1 MEYFLLWYFL
11 ILFSFFFILFIYIHF
26 SYKPDILNNIFG
38 FGALFFV
45 FIHITIFLLFMNQE
59 VGLQSFFVPL
69 WLMILGIPLIF
80 VELLVIISTAVVYI
94 IKKGS
99 KKDFTLLRKKLKEK
113 IENWSKIKKD
123 TYRKLN
129 HVLIF
134 IGLLIFW
141 YIGLSIVKFY
151 AGAIT
156 GMIPEETDMLLLYLR
171 IINEPNSIINV
182 LFSLGWFYYILFFF
196 FYFLCLFMLANEFTR
211 KSHYFTF
218 PFNIFPQLYL
228 SNEEEENYGTYLY
241 FNIGQMFAAFI
252 CPPMVFFTILG
263 ISSISDLVT
272 SQVGIRFG
280 TSNILWNK
288 KKTWEGS
295 LAGMITTFIICFFFI
310 GIYWGVIFSMIFLI
324 FDIFTD
330 KPIKLSDN
338 LLIPIGC
345 SLTYVFLRFFLNFN
359 YYSFILQWF

>member
-1 MEYFLLWYFL
+1 
-11 ILFSFFFILFIYIHF
+11 
-26 SYKPDILNNIFG
+26 
-38 FGALFFV
+38 
-45 FIHITIFLLFMNQE
+45 MNQE
-59 VGLQSFFVPL
+59 PGLRSFFVPL

-80 VELLVIISTAVVYI
+80 IGLLVLISTIITYA
-94 IKKGS
+94 IKKGY
-99 KKDFTLLRKKLKEK
+99 KKDFTKIRKKLKEK
-113 IENWSKIKKD
+113 FDNLSKIKKD
-123 TYRKLN
+123 TYRKVN

-134 IGLLIFW
+134 IGLLILW
-141 YIGLSIVKFY
+141 YVSLSIVKFY
-151 AGAIT
+151 AGSIA
-156 GMIPEETDMLLLYLR
+156 GMIPEDTNMLLLYLR
-171 IINEPNSIINV
+171 ILNEPNSIINV

-211 KSHYFTF
+211 KSQHLTF

-241 FNIGQMFAAFI
+241 FNIGHMFAAFV

-272 SQVGIRFG
+272 SQIGIRFG
-280 TSNILWNK
+280 TSKILWNK

-295 LAGMITTFIICFFFI
+295 LAGMIITFIICFFFI
-310 GIYWGVIFSMIFLI
+310 GIYWGVFFSILFLS

-330 KPIKLSDN
+330 KPFKLSDN

-345 SLTYVFLRFFLNFN
+345 SLTYVFLRLFLNLN